1 MQNIINE
8 ATKIIQEQK
17 EDTIN
22 ENKDTNIY
30 SSN

>member
-22 ENKDTNIY
+22 ENKGTNIY
-30 SSN
+30 SPN